1 MANGP
6 TKMADIA
13 EQIQKFWGPLG
24 MSQLYQENPLLS
36 IVNREYEGSLQR
48 QGDTVYVSVIK
59 PLTGFMQTIG
69 TDADTFDTEKIE
81 TVRTA
86 IQATKVFSS
95 NVELESLAELQ
106 SQLDSNNPRLRETM
120 IRAINNKINAFLYSH
135 VKSSISDGTT
145 GDSGVSTM
153 SKTEFR
159 AARVAAGKNKWP
171 KDGNWFALLDPAF
184 WGDISIDQTLSS
196 IDYVGEL
203 PITQTMS
210 MRKLL
215 DFATAEDNSLPNTQ
229 ALFFHRDWLYAVMQT
244 GMVWN
249 VTDLRS
255 NYKRGVLL
263 TCEIVGGAAKNAY
276 VGDTLHWPVYN
287 SSWTAVS

>member
-1 MANGP
+1 MGLGA
-6 TKMADIA
+6 TKMADVA

-24 MSQLYQENPLLS
+24 MSQLYQENPMLS
-36 IVNREYEGSLQR
+36 IVNREYEGSLKR

-69 TDADTFDTEKIE
+69 TDADTFSAEKIE

-95 NVELESLAELQ
+95 NIELESLAELQ
-106 SQLDSNNPRLRETM
+106 SQLDSGNPRLRETM
-120 IRAINNKINAFLYSH
+120 IRAINNKINSFLYSF
-135 VKSSISDGTT
+135 VKSSIVDGST
-145 GDSGVSTM
+145 GDSGVTAM

-159 AARVAAGKNKWP
+159 GARVYAGSNKWP
-171 KDGNWFALLDPAF
+171 KDGNWFALLDPSF
-184 WGDISIDQTLSS
+184 WGDVAIDSTLASMEFT
-196 IDYVGEL
+196 GET
-203 PITQTMS
+203 PITQSMT

-215 DFATAEDNSLPNTQ
+215 DFNCAEDNSLPTDQ

-255 NYKRGVLL
+255 NYKRGILL
-263 TCEIVGGAAKNAY
+263 TCEMVGGAAKNAY
-276 VGDTLHWPVYN
+276 IGDTLHYPVYN
-287 SSWTAVS
+287 SAWTAVS

>member
-1 MANGP
+1 MGLGA
-6 TKMADIA
+6 TKMADVA

-24 MSQLYQENPLLS
+24 LSQLYQENPLLS
-36 IVNREYEGSLQR
+36 VVNREYEGNLQR

-69 TDADTFDTEKIE
+69 TDADSFETEKIE

-95 NVELESLAELQ
+95 NIELESLAELQ
-106 SQLDSNNPRLRETM
+106 SQLDSGNPRLRETM
-120 IRAINNKINAFLYSH
+120 IRAINNKVNAFLYSF
-135 VKSSISDGTT
+135 VKSSVVDGTS
-145 GDSGVSTM
+145 GDTGVSTM

-159 AARVAAGKNKWP
+159 AARVYAGAQKWP

-184 WGDISIDQTLSS
+184 WGDISIDDKLASV
-196 IDYVGEL
+196 DYVGET
-203 PITQTMS
+203 PITQS
-210 MRKLL
+210 MNMRRLL
-215 DFATAEDNSLPNTQ
+215 DFNCAEDNSLPNDQ

-244 GMVWN
+244 GMIWN

-263 TCEIVGGAAKNAY
+263 TCEMVGGAAKNAY
-276 VGDTLHWPVYN
+276 IGDTLHWPVYN
-287 SSWTAVS
+287 SAWTAVS